1 MIDQFNILL
10 NNNWTNDEKNMIKRI
25 MDGLLFFKK
34 LLPNSLK
41 NDVILAIN
49 LCNELKN
56 ENELLKKQ
64 LSEFL

>member
-10 NNNWTNDEKNMIKRI
+10 NNNWTDDEKSMIKRI
-25 MDGLLFFKK
+25 MDGLLYFKK